1 MSADISPA
9 EERLRNN
16 SDKDETEGDEDDEIK
31 DTLQRDKLIY
41 TIKLQPTVP
50 LFILYFTVFPDK
62 EGRLIEYDDIYG
74 YDDVIW
80 KQLLNFR

>member
-9 EERLRNN
+9 EERLGNN